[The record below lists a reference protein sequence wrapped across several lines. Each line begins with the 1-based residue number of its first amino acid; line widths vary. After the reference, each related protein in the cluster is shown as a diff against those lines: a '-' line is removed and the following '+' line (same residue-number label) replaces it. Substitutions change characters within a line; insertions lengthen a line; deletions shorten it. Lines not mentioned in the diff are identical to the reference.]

1 MSKKLFIVSN
11 RLPVNAKKESGKI
24 NYTESVGGLATG
36 LSTFYKEFGGKWIG
50 WPGVTNNEINKTQ
63 REEIEKKLDEEY
75 CKPVFLTR
83 AEYDGYYN
91 GFSNATLWPLCHY
104 FPHNIEL
111 NEEYW
116 NMYKKV
122 NRKFADIIAETVGE
136 KDYIWIQDYH
146 LMLLPEMIRENLPQA
161 RIGYFLHIPFPS
173 SEVFRQLPWRE
184 EILNGILGADLIGFH
199 TYDYVRHFLSCVR
212 RILGHDHAYGN
223 VRTERNIVHV
233 DTFPIGIDYE
243 KYARSSDDSE
253 VIKEVEKMPEKQIS
267 NNKVILTLD
276 RLDYTKGIPLRLESF
291 DRFLEKYPEYHEKVS
306 MVMLSAPSRTEVK
319 TYKDL
324 KQRVDELVGY
334 INGKY
339 GSISWTP
346 VRYLYRSVPFEI
358 VAALYQLGDI
368 IMVTPIRDGMNLVA
382 KEYIAAKQNKK
393 GVLILSET
401 AGAAQELGEAIM
413 VNPVNKN
420 EVADAIKE
428 ALEMDD
434 DEILQRKSVMQ
445 NRIKRYDI
453 NRWANDFLEKLNHI
467 IHLQESYLAKV
478 LDPEMEDKIV
488 DEYKSKSKRLIL
500 LDYDGTLVGFHKKPQ
515 NAKPDAE
522 VYQIIKDLTDD
533 ENNKVFIISGRDKNT
548 LSEWFDGYDVGIVA
562 EHGVWIKDTEN
573 DWRTLFP
580 INDEW
585 KKEIIPIMEIFVD
598 RTPGSFLEE
607 KEYSVVWHYRNVDPN
622 MATVR
627 VNELKEVMVN
637 LTQNLSLGVLDGNK
651 VIEIKNLNITKGSAV
666 DGIIR
671 EVSPDFVLCIGDDAT
686 DEDMF
691 RVLPEYANSIR
702 VGITPSRAKYNI
714 KSVKKV
720 RAFLNK
726 FGG

>member
-1 MSKKLFIVSN
+1 MQKKLFIVSN
-11 RLPVNAKKESGKI
+11 RLPINVIKESGKI
-24 NYTESVGGLATG
+24 HYKESVGGLATG
-36 LSTFYKEFGGKWIG
+36 LSTFYKEYGGKWIG
-50 WPGVTNNEINKTQ
+50 WPGVTNNEVTKPQ
-63 REEIEKKLDEEY
+63 KEEIENYLDKEF
-75 CKPVFLTR
+75 CKPVFLTKT
-83 AEYDGYYN
+83 EYEKYYN
-91 GFSNATLWPLCHY
+91 GFSNGTLWPLCHY

-111 NEEYW
+111 NEDDW
-116 NMYKKV
+116 VMYKKV
-122 NRKFADIIAETVGE
+122 NRKFADIISETVGE
-136 KDYIWIQDYH
+136 NDYIWIQDYH
-146 LMLLPEMIRENLPQA
+146 LMLLPEMIRETLPNA
-161 RIGYFLHIPFPS
+161 RIGFFMHIPFPS

-184 EILNGILGADLIGFH
+184 EILHGILGSDLIGFH

-212 RILGHDHAYGN
+212 RILGFDHAYGK
-223 VRTERNIVHV
+223 VKTERNLVHV

-243 KYARSSDDSE
+243 KYAKSSKDPK
-253 VIKEVEKMPEKQIS
+253 VIKEVEKLPEKQNT

-306 MVMLSAPSRTEVK
+306 MIMLSAPSRTEVK

-346 VRYLYRSVPFEI
+346 VRYLYRSVPFET
-358 VAALYQLGDI
+358 VSALYQLGDI

-401 AGAAQELGEAIM
+401 AGAAQELGEAII

-434 DEILQRKSVMQ
+434 DEVLLRKSVMQ

-467 IHLQESYLAKV
+467 IDLQETFLAKV
-478 LDPEMEDKIV
+478 LDHKSENRIIK
-488 DEYKSKSKRLIL
+488 EYNNKENRLIL
-500 LDYDGTLVGFHKKPQ
+500 LDYDGTLVGFYKKPQ
-515 NAKPDAE
+515 NAKPDKE
-522 VYQIIKDLTDD
+522 VYEILENLTAD
-533 ENNKVFIISGRDKNT
+533 ERNSVFVISGRDKNT
-548 LSEWFDGYDVGIVA
+548 LSEWLEGYDIGIVA
-562 EHGVWIKDTEN
+562 EHGVWIRNKGDK
-573 DWRTLFP
+573 WKTLFT

-622 MATVR
+622 MAAVR

-671 EVSPDFVLCIGDDAT
+671 EKSPDFVLCIGDDAT

-691 RVLPEYANSIR
+691 RVLPDYANSIR

-714 KSVKKV
+714 KSVRKV
-720 RAFLNK
+720 RDFLNK
-726 FGG
+726 IGG